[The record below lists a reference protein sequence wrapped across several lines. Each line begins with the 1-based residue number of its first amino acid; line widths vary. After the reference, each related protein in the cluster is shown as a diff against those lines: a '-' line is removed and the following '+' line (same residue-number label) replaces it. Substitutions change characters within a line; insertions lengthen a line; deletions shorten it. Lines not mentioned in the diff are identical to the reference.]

1 MLVAAAVVCV
11 SEGRLDMKSKLGAV
25 LTAAGCA
32 LSADMGKP
40 WARADLFFLE
50 DSLKRGMS
58 LGKIAGFLGRTGEE
72 VQEKVKDLN
81 R

>member
-1 MLVAAAVVCV
+1 
-11 SEGRLDMKSKLGAV
+11 
-25 LTAAGCA
+25 
-32 LSADMGKP
+32 
-40 WARADLFFLE
+40 
-50 DSLKRGMS
+50 MS

>member
-32 LSADMGKP
+32 LSADM
-40 WARADLFFLE
+40 
-50 DSLKRGMS
+50 S